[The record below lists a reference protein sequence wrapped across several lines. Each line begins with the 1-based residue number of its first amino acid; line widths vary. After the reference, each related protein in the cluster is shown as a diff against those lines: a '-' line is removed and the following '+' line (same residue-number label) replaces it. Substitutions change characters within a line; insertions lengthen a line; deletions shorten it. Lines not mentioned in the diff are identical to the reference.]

1 MSSSTKGSQAS
12 KASAPSAVAS
22 GAGANINYKTIIL
35 GLLVLLSSFLYKSV
49 ELRYRVL
56 GMNRKVTNLHGE
68 DLRIIPDT
76 VHVEDLHYH
85 EPSGLLFGASEENA
99 DCHWKWWPPY
109 VFPCFKDCRASS
121 NEEDGVWLM
130 TLL

>member
-1 MSSSTKGSQAS
+1 MSPSTKGSQAPKTS
-12 KASAPSAVAS
+12 KPSTVAT
-22 GAGANINYKTIIL
+22 GAGANINYKTVVF
-35 GLLVLLSSFLYKSV
+35 GLLVIFGSFLYKPF

-68 DLRIIPDT
+68 ELRIIPDT

-109 VFPCFKDCRASS
+109 VFPYLEDCKGIATKRM
-121 NEEDGVWLM
+121 EFG
-130 TLL
+130 